1 MSSTKTALILAA
13 GNGKRLAARS
23 GELPKPLVQLHGKP
37 LLEHVMRGAHDAG
50 IDRFVIVVGYRGDMI
65 RNWWKSSPVRNL
77 PVTWVE
83 NPEYLKDNGMSVL
96 RAKREID
103 ESFLLMMSDHIFEAS
118 TARALLQQ
126 KLGQDEVMLAVDKN
140 IDGVFDIDD
149 ATKVRMG
156 GDRITEIGKN
166 LRLFDALDTG
176 MFLCTPAL
184 FQALEG
190 AMTNWNCSLSD
201 GLRLMARK
209 GKFKGFDIGSAH
221 WQDCDT
227 PEALDYA
234 KDLFSGATLPTT
246 MISQDMYV

>member
-23 GELPKPLVQLHGKP
+23 GGSPKPLVQLHGKP
-37 LLEHVMRGAHDAG
+37 LLEHVMRGAHEAG
-50 IDRFVIVVGYRGDMI
+50 IERFVIVVGYRGEMI
-65 RNWWKSSPVRNL
+65 CNWWKTSPVRNF

-96 RAKREID
+96 RAKPEIN
-103 ESFLLMMSDHIFEAS
+103 ESFLLMMSDHIFEPA

-126 KLGQDEVMLAVDKN
+126 KVGQDEVVLAVDKN
-140 IDGVFDIDD
+140 IDGIFDIDD
-149 ATKVRMG
+149 ATKVRMI

-166 LRLFDALDTG
+166 LRVFDALDTG

-184 FQALEG
+184 FRALE
-190 AMTNWNCSLSD
+190 ASMFNWNCSLSD
-201 GLRLMARK
+201 GVRLMARE
-209 GKFKGFDIGSAH
+209 GKFRGFDIGEAH

-234 KDLFSGATLPTT
+234 KDLFAVETLPTP

>member
-23 GELPKPLVQLHGKP
+23 GESPKPLVQLHGKP
-37 LLEHVMRGAHDAG
+37 LLEHVMSGAHEAG
-50 IDRFVIVVGYRGDMI
+50 IERFVIVVGYRGSMI
-65 RNWWKSSPVRNL
+65 RTWWQSSPVSNL

-96 RAKREID
+96 RAKPEIH
-103 ESFLLMMSDHIFEAS
+103 EPFLLMMADHMFEPE
-118 TARALLQQ
+118 TARVLMQQ
-126 KLGQDEVMLAVDKN
+126 QLGQDEVMLAVDKN

-149 ATKVRMG
+149 ATKVRMR
-156 GDRITEIGKN
+156 GDRITDIGKN
-166 LRLFDALDTG
+166 LRIFNALDTG

-184 FQALEG
+184 FHALEG
-190 AMTNWNCSLSD
+190 AMFNWNCSLSD
-201 GLRLMARK
+201 GLRLMARE
-209 GKFKGFDIGSAH
+209 GKFKGFDIGGAH

-234 KDLFSGATLPTT
+234 KDLFAGDPLPTS
-246 MISQDMYV
+246 MLSQALHV